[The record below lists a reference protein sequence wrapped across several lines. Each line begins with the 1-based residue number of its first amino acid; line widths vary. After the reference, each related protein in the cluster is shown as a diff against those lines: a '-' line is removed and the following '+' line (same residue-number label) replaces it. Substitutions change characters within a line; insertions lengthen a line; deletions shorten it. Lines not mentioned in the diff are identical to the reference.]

1 MDGVNDS
8 FPRRKILVTMVL
20 RHRKDVGNDVVQAP
34 RCLDGHNEAR
44 SEVSHLKRAL
54 EVEPDSTPKESML
67 RCSGKLSWVRL
78 VIDGEDLPDA
88 MQERV

>member
-20 RHRKDVGNDVVQAP
+20 KHRKDIGNDVVHAP
-34 RCLDGHNEAR
+34 RCLDEDNEAR

-54 EVEPDSTPKESML
+54 
-67 RCSGKLSWVRL
+67 
-78 VIDGEDLPDA
+78 
-88 MQERV
+88 